1 VHPEPII
8 ITIPMLRHLVM
19 CSRRLWLDR
28 YGDPAERDSPAD
40 RLPDVEAIYAL
51 REGQLQR
58 IDITSWTQ
66 SISTTQELIRQ
77 RADTIINACL
87 ETTLP
92 LDLSDRR
99 YTLRGA
105 IDQLQ
110 RVRDPDTDV
119 YSLIVLKPQG
129 QPDEAD
135 WLQLDLCAWLLQEHQ
150 GSIPFA
156 ELWLGA
162 SPDRPPRQ
170 RFPHAYDENR
180 LMNALTLA
188 AEILSMAFAPPPQ
201 LLPHCKACHWNSSCQ
216 IAARRMGS
224 LDLLY
229 GVSRRTRQDMQAE
242 GLTALADVAASSV
255 EALQRVKGIGPATA
269 PSIRANAQAW
279 LENRP
284 IWYNPMPQMSDDDPH
299 DAWMFDL
306 ETLETNGETIPW
318 SLGWC
323 DTHGE
328 TGIIL
333 VAPVREPEQLA
344 LPDGRIVTLVPDS
357 DTAWLA
363 FAEAMSGSSAP
374 IYHWTGYDAG
384 ILRSTAP
391 AAVRNRL
398 EPRMRDLH
406 RLFTRSI
413 SLPLKSTSIKAV
425 SVYLGFPWI
434 GTTNWFEAFQDYAR
448 WLETGDPAAL
458 IRTCTYQG
466 ADVQS
471 MAWVWRWLI
480 ANPQ

>member
-1 VHPEPII
+1 
-8 ITIPMLRHLVM
+8 M
-19 CSRRLWLDR
+19 
-28 YGDPAERDSPAD
+28 
-40 RLPDVEAIYAL
+40 
-51 REGQLQR
+51 
-58 IDITSWTQ
+58 
-66 SISTTQELIRQ
+66 TQELIRQ

-99 YTLRGA
+99 YTLRGT

-110 RVRDPDTDV
+110 RVRDLDTDV
-119 YSLIVLKPQG
+119 YSLIVLKQQG

-135 WLQLDLCAWLLQEHQ
+135 WLQLDLCAWLLQEHL
-150 GSIPFA
+150 GSILLA

-162 SPDRPPRQ
+162 SPDQAPRQ
-170 RFPHAYDENR
+170 RFPHDYDENR
-180 LMNALTLA
+180 LMNALALA

-201 LLPHCKACHWNSSCQ
+201 LLPHCKACPWYASCQ
-216 IAARRMGS
+216 TTARQAGS

-229 GVSRRTRQDMQAE
+229 GVSRKTRQHMQAE
-242 GLTALADVAASSV
+242 GLTALVDVAVSSV

-279 LENRP
+279 LEDRP
-284 IWYNPMPQMSDDDPH
+284 IWYHPMPDLGDSDPN

-306 ETLETNGETIPW
+306 ETLEANGKIIPW

-323 DTHGE
+323 DTQGE

-333 VAPVREPEQLA
+333 VAPVREPEQLT
-344 LPDGRIVTLVPDS
+344 LPDGRTVILVPDS

-363 FAEAMSGSSAP
+363 FAEAMSGSAAP

-391 AAVRNRL
+391 AAVRDRL

-434 GTTNWFEAFQDYAR
+434 GTTDWFEAFQDYAR
-448 WLETGDPAAL
+448 WLETEDRAAL
-458 IRTCTYQG
+458 ARMCMYQG

-471 MAWVWRWLI
+471 MAHVWCWLM
-480 ANPQ
+480 ANPEKP